1 MKTVLV
7 ARSSAHAR
15 DLKRRGG
22 ACEDIAI
29 FHPGNIQL
37 AGMAPPKTI
46 LVCEGV
52 DLETDVGG
60 EGSLLSILK
69 NRQLTWG
76 DKATLIIL

>member
-7 ARSSAHAR
+7 ARSFDHAR

-22 ACEDIAI
+22 ACEDLAI
-29 FHPGNIQL
+29 YHPGNIQL

-46 LVCEGV
+46 IVCDGV
-52 DLETDVGG
+52 DLETNVGG
-60 EGSLLSILK
+60 EGSLRAVLK
-69 NRQLTWG
+69 SRQLTWG